1 MRIFHL
7 ADLHLGKTLYE
18 RDLIDDQRH
27 ALSAVVEAARAER
40 PACVVLAGD
49 VFDRA
54 VPSAEAVT
62 LLGEFAAAL
71 KAADP
76 ELAVAM
82 IPGNHDSAARL
93 AYLSPVLA
101 MAGVHI
107 AADPGACVRPVV
119 VERGGERLRL
129 WLLPFLTPGAF
140 AGPPAA
146 EAAPADGSPAP
157 IDGAPAIPA
166 AAPSASSAAARPAV
180 PAGRQ
185 RELFADESADAEQ
198 AAEPAGDGPADDG
211 PADDEPA
218 LRSQADLFAEATR
231 RIGDAMARA
240 RAADGD
246 GRAADVLVCHAF
258 AAGGEASESERV
270 FLGSAELV
278 DASAFSAFD
287 YAALGHLH
295 RPQSAGANGRYPG
308 SLLSYSFS
316 EAGAERG
323 FLSVDVSPGGF
334 SAEFRPVRPLR
345 RMVRVSGS
353 FDEVLS
359 DPRYDRYADDYV
371 EATLSDATAV
381 LNPMDALRRR
391 FPFIM
396 SLRQAAFE
404 RVADEAAAR
413 EPGRPAASLADD
425 FAAFHRE
432 MTGSDPDDAT
442 AALFAELYEEAR
454 REAP

>member
-18 RDLIDDQRH
+18 RDLLEDQRH
-27 ALSAVVEAARAER
+27 ALSAVLETARAER

-62 LLGEFAAAL
+62 LLGEFAASL

-76 ELAVAM
+76 NLVVAM

-107 AADPGACVRPVV
+107 AADPGDCVRPVV
-119 VERGGERLRL
+119 VERGVERLRL

-140 AGPPAA
+140 GSPA
-146 EAAPADGSPAP
+146 EAASPAP
-157 IDGAPAIPA
+157 TAPPN
-166 AAPSASSAAARPAV
+166 
-180 PAGRQ
+180 RQ
-185 RELFADESADAEQ
+185 RELFTDDSATEPDAVRGDAADVAP
-198 AAEPAGDGPADDG
+198 AAEPMA
-211 PADDEPA
+211 EPT
-218 LRSQADLFAEATR
+218 LRSQADLFAEAMR
-231 RIGDAMARA
+231 RTGAAMAVA
-240 RAADGD
+240 RAADG
-246 GRAADVLVCHAF
+246 GARSADVLVCHAF
-258 AAGGEASESERV
+258 ASGGEASESERV
-270 FLGSAELV
+270 FLGNAELV
-278 DASAFSAFD
+278 DASGFSAFD
-287 YAALGHLH
+287 YVALGHLH
-295 RPQSAGANGRYPG
+295 RPQAAGANGRYPG
-308 SLLSYSFS
+308 SLLAYSFS
-316 EAGAERG
+316 EAGSERG

-334 SAEFRPVRPLR
+334 SAEFRAVRPLR
-345 RMVRVSGS
+345 RMACVSGG
-353 FDEVLS
+353 FDEVLT
-359 DPRYDRYADDYV
+359 DPRYDRYAGDYV

-404 RVADEAAAR
+404 RGAVEADER
-413 EPGRPAASLADD
+413 RPGRPAASLADD
-425 FAAFHRE
+425 FAVFHRE
-432 MTGSDPDDAT
+432 MTGSEPDAAT
-442 AALFAELYEEAR
+442 AALFAELYEEAS

>member
-18 RDLIDDQRH
+18 RDLIDDQRR

-140 AGPPAA
+140 AGTAGAA
-146 EAAPADGSPAP
+146 GP
-157 IDGAPAIPA
+157 IDGAPAIPS
-166 AAPSASSAAARPAV
+166 AAPPQQSSSSAAAAPA
-180 PAGRQ
+180 AMQ
-185 RELFADESADAEQ
+185 RELFADESADAGSPDAGT
-198 AAEPAGDGPADDG
+198 AAGTADVPADV

-218 LRSQADLFAEATR
+218 LRSQADLFTEATR
-231 RIGDAMARA
+231 RIGEAMARA

-246 GRAADVLVCHAF
+246 DRAADVLVCHAF

-308 SLLSYSFS
+308 SLLSYGFS

-359 DPRYDRYADDYV
+359 DPRYDRYSGDYV

-404 RVADEAAAR
+404 RVADEASAR

>member
-27 ALSAVVEAARAER
+27 ALSAVLEAARAER

-54 VPSAEAVT
+54 VPSSDAVT

-71 KAADP
+71 KASDP
-76 ELAVAM
+76 ELVIAM

-107 AADPGACVRPVV
+107 AADPRDCVRPVV

-129 WLLPFLTPGAF
+129 WLLPFLTPGSFGA
-140 AGPPAA
+140 PADA
-146 EAAPADGSPAP
+146 QADQDAPAAPAGPTS
-157 IDGAPAIPA
+157 G
-166 AAPSASSAAARPAV
+166 
-180 PAGRQ
+180 Q
-185 RELFADESADAEQ
+185 RELFADD
-198 AAEPAGDGPADDG
+198 PADD
-211 PADDEPA
+211 PADEPT

-231 RIGDAMARA
+231 RIVAAMAVA
-240 RAADGD
+240 KAADGENRAAD
-246 GRAADVLVCHAF
+246 ALVCHAF

-270 FLGSAELV
+270 FLGNAELV
-278 DASAFSAFD
+278 DASGFSSFD
-287 YAALGHLH
+287 YVALGHLH
-295 RPQSAGANGRYPG
+295 RPQSAGLNGRYPG

-323 FLSVDVSPGGF
+323 FLSVSVAPGSF
-334 SAEFRPVRPLR
+334 VAEFRAVRPLR
-345 RMVRVSGS
+345 RMARVSGS

-359 DPRYDRYADDYV
+359 DPRFDRYSGDYV

-404 RVADEAAAR
+404 RGAAEAAER
-413 EPGRPAASLADD
+413 EPGRPVASLADD

-432 MTGSDPDDAT
+432 MTGSEPDERT